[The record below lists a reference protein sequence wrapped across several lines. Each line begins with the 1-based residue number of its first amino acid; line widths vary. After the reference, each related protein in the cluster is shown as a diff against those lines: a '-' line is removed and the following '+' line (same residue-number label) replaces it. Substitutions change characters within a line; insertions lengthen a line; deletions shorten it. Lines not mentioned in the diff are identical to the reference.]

1 MATIS
6 IDLILH
12 KSLILSIAW
21 LLFIMSNMT
30 KRTLLADEPLL
41 LGQSDMYDLSIKCVF
56 EAYLLY
62 RDKCGGNS

>member
-30 KRTLLADEPLL
+30 KRTLVADEPLL

>member
-1 MATIS
+1 
-6 IDLILH
+6 
-12 KSLILSIAW
+12 
-21 LLFIMSNMT
+21 MSNMT